1 MLAVDASR
9 SMDLT
14 EFAVQRDGYLQAL
27 RHPDLVRAITAG
39 PLGRIAIAYF
49 EWSGQAQDGT
59 LVPWRIIDG
68 PAAAAALADE
78 IGTMPVARTRGTS
91 ISRAIDFASVLLED
105 DAIDGTRRVIDVSGD
120 GANNV
125 GPPVIGAR
133 DEALARGI
141 TINGLPIV
149 VSAFG
154 AQADLDL
161 YYEDCVIGGEGAFV
175 MVARTGEEL
184 ARTIRRKLILE
195 ISGLS
200 PPPAA
205 RPGPV
210 RAHRL
215 PHRREALPPAQLGPD
230 PLGRVPHRSAPCSAP
245 RPVANSGS
253 RASRCQDWVEGYAGH
268 LRRLRQVT
276 SYLRSLWIAASAALR

>member
-1 MLAVDASR
+1 MFRRMVAALLALSPAGLHAQEAVEVDVEIVLAVDASR

-39 PLGRIAIAYF
+39 ALGRIAIAYF

-78 IGTMPVARTRGTS
+78 IATTPVARTRGTS

-125 GPPVIGAR
+125 GPPVTGAR
-133 DEALARGI
+133 DAALARGI

-161 YYEDCVIGGEGAFV
+161 YYENCVIGGEGAFV
-175 MVARTGEEL
+175 MVAHTGEEL

-195 ISGLS
+195 ISGLF
-200 PPPAA
+200 PPPA
-205 RPGPV
+205 V
-210 RAHRL
+210 V
-215 PHRREALPPAQLGPD
+215 PAQFE
-230 PLGRVPHRSAPCSAP
+230 
-245 RPVANSGS
+245 PVDCLIG
-253 RASRCQDWVEGYAGH
+253 EKLY
-268 LRRLRQVT
+268 RQ
-276 SYLRSLWIAASAALR
+276 RGWDQIR

>member
-1 MLAVDASR
+1 MFRPLAALLALLLPASLARAQEAVEVDAEIVLAVDASR

-14 EFAVQRDGYLQAL
+14 EFAVQRDGYLAAL

-68 PAAAAALADE
+68 PAAAAELADE
-78 IGTMPVARTRGTS
+78 IAAMPISRARGTS
-91 ISRAIDFASVLLED
+91 ISRALYFATVLLED
-105 DAIDGTRRVIDVSGD
+105 DAIDGARRVIDVSGD

-125 GPPVIGAR
+125 GPPVVGAR

-149 VSAFG
+149 ISAYG
-154 AQADLDL
+154 AQADLDR
-161 YYEDCVIGGEGAFV
+161 YYEDCVVGGEGAFV

-195 ISGLS
+195 ISGLA
-200 PPPAA
+200 PPPAL
-205 RPGPV
+205 V
-210 RAHRL
+210 
-215 PHRREALPPAQLGPD
+215 PAQFEPTDCLIGEK
-230 PLGRVPHRSAPCSAP
+230 L
-245 RPVANSGS
+245 
-253 RASRCQDWVEGYAGH
+253 Y
-268 LRRLRQVT
+268 RQ
-276 SYLRSLWIAASAALR
+276 RNWDQIR